1 MREGARQKNKM
12 TALDKFL
19 FGEMLWEASEV
30 ARNYCLNPRNL
41 GVLGDADAQAVIT
54 GPCGDTMEIYLKIS
68 DDTIQHAEFMT
79 DGCGY
84 TIACGSV
91 ATEMLIGSK
100 VDDAFKIDQK
110 KIEERLGGLPKDYRH
125 CALLTANTIQK
136 ALTDF
141 SQ

>member
-1 MREGARQKNKM
+1 MM
-12 TALDKFL
+12 SALDKFL
-19 FGEMLWEASEV
+19 FGDMLKTANEIVREHL
-30 ARNYCLNPRNL
+30 LNPRNL
-41 GVLGDADAQAVIT
+41 GMIADADAQAIIT

-68 DDTIQHAEFMT
+68 DDIIQRAGFMT

-84 TIACGSV
+84 TIVCGSA
-91 ATEMLIGSK
+91 ATEMLIGCK
-100 VDDAFKIDQK
+100 VEDALKIKQHE
-110 KIEERLGGLPKDYRH
+110 IEKCLGGLPEDNRH